1 MVSTRRLSVRLVLV
15 HCWVPGAWSSSW
27 HKYGGMEDFRA
38 PPHFDDCLLSLVYE
52 KDVSF
57 ELKEHL
63 RTRALMEPFGGG
75 WGMSMSVNCL
85 VPNTG
90 YNCAVTS
97 TPSPSVWALVSL
109 EPSWTLL
116 LQTSDGTI
124 SIRQRSFSERWRGWV
139 LLFLSRIF
147 LGLLSFVLF
156 YPLVPIYMPRSPD
169 QGMLGGHI
177 SKRGDG
183 IALDFLSDWQYLT

>member
-75 WGMSMSVNCL
+75 
-85 VPNTG
+85 
-90 YNCAVTS
+90 
-97 TPSPSVWALVSL
+97 
-109 EPSWTLL
+109 
-116 LQTSDGTI
+116 
-124 SIRQRSFSERWRGWV
+124 
-139 LLFLSRIF
+139 
-147 LGLLSFVLF
+147 
-156 YPLVPIYMPRSPD
+156 
-169 QGMLGGHI
+169 
-177 SKRGDG
+177 
-183 IALDFLSDWQYLT
+183 